1 MKSVGLCPR
10 RFKSCH
16 CRNLSVAQLVER
28 QTVEVNSDLL
38 VAGSIPVA
46 EKKLI
51 SFFCQLKCKKV
62 DKKMVCLFTTAI
74 NATAEKN
81 LTDEYWEDH
90 TPFNWLIYDLAGFVY
105 SKSSETKPAPHI
117 PTDKNTLWGVWFTKV
132 LTTLKKEF
140 YDADEERTIRVLENC
155 PAEDVAIMIFE
166 TLEIPM
172 IIEYIATCPH
182 GAG

>member
-1 MKSVGLCPR
+1 MPERSKGSRLGRDVEILA
-10 RFKSCH
+10 SS
-16 CRNLSVAQLVER
+16 NLVLHIE
-28 QTVEVNSDLL
+28 
-38 VAGSIPVA
+38 
-46 EKKLI
+46 KLI

-62 DKKMVCLFTTAI
+62 DKKMVCLFTSAI
-74 NATAEKN
+74 NASAEKN
-81 LTDEYWEDH
+81 LTSEYWHDH
-90 TPFNWLIYDLAGFVY
+90 APFNWLIYDLAAFVY

-140 YDADEERTIRVLENC
+140 YDADEERTIRALENC
-155 PAEDVAIMIFE
+155 PVEEVAIMIFE

-172 IIEYIATCPH
+172 IIEYISSCPH